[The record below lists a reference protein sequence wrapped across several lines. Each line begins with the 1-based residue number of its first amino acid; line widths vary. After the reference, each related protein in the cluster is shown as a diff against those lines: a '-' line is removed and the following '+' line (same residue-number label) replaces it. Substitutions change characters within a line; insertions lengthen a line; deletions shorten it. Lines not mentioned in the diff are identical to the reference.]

1 MSTSRGKKVVF
12 TCAALAVLA
21 AGTFYINTRMQAAA
35 IGRVQKALSVVPAPH
50 SVRVDAIT
58 AGFFGK
64 VVTVRG
70 LQAGIVVGKDT
81 YAVRVG
87 ETEVKGLADVPH
99 SGGAVLSLVD
109 TLVLRDVSVSGPD
122 YEEKTAE
129 YRIDDVRAD
138 LPLIVAA
145 WKKLPPGTF
154 MDTPEGTPED
164 PDKEKKQL
172 KAGSEFLVALE
183 TLYIGK
189 AWNRDSTVTQPTGSG
204 KLTISEEIG
213 QWLEISMRRIGP
225 SYAKGLRVS
234 LDGKELCSLEQVSM
248 DGLALPSLGTIAA
261 DAARADENTS
271 WRDLVK
277 RQSFALKNLAVKG
290 LSTRGADDLVKGL
303 ASFSG
308 SFDAAVSGEKALS
321 VSGSWRYEDLVLNKD
336 AVNTLLESNAGI
348 KDVFS
353 DPLQLSGD
361 MAFSLASKD
370 EELIDTL
377 QKSASLRAKGL
388 ADIRSTVALEQIPFG
403 FGASW
408 GKLKNASL
416 SVTDYKGSDLV
427 IRLLA
432 EAQGKDPKTGRAD
445 IVAALEEQAQAL
457 PPALLPIVSS
467 CIEFIKNPGGTLS
480 LSVDPQKPL
489 PLLESMALIILAPE
503 QLGLSASFKAG
514 AK

>member
-12 TCAALAVLA
+12 TCAALALLA
-21 AGTFYINTRMQAAA
+21 AGTFYINTRMQATAVE
-35 IGRVQKALSVVPAPH
+35 RVQRALSAVSAPH

-58 AGFFGK
+58 SGFFGK
-64 VVTVRG
+64 VMTVSG
-70 LQAGIVVGKDT
+70 LQAAVVVGKDI

-87 ETEVKGLADVPH
+87 ETEIKGLADVPQ
-99 SGGAVLSLVD
+99 SGGAVLPLVD

-129 YRIDDVRAD
+129 YRIEDVRAD
-138 LPLIVAA
+138 LPLILAA

-154 MDTPEGTPED
+154 LDTPGDAQED

-189 AWNRDSTVTQPTGSG
+189 IWNRNSTVTQSTGSG
-204 KLTISEEIG
+204 KLTISEESG
-213 QWLEISMRRIGP
+213 QWLETSLRRIGP
-225 SYAKGLRVS
+225 SFAQGVRVS
-234 LDGKELCSLEQVSM
+234 LDGKELFGLEQLSM
-248 DGLALPSLGTIAA
+248 EGLALPSLGTIAA
-261 DAARADENTS
+261 DAVRADENTS

-277 RQSFALKNLAVKG
+277 RQGFALKNLAIKG
-290 LSTRGADDLVKGL
+290 LSTRDSNAVLKGL

-308 SFDAAVSGEKALS
+308 SFDAAVSEEKALS
-321 VSGSWRYEDLVLNKD
+321 VSGSWRYEDLVLDKN
-336 AVNTLLESNAGI
+336 AVNSLMESNTGI
-348 KDVFS
+348 KDLFS

-361 MAFSLASKD
+361 MAFSLASKS
-370 EELIDTL
+370 EELIDAL
-377 QKSASLRAKGL
+377 QKNVSLRAKGL
-388 ADIRSTVALEQIPFG
+388 ADIRSTVVLEQIPFG

-416 SVTDYKGSDLV
+416 TVTDYKGSDLA

-432 EAQGKDPKTGRAD
+432 EAQGTDPKTGRAD
-445 IVAALEEQAQAL
+445 IVAALEEQAQTL
-457 PPALLPIVSS
+457 PPSLLPILSS

-489 PLLESMALIILAPE
+489 PLLESMALIILAPD
-503 QLGLSASFKAG
+503 QLGISASFKAG